1 MKISAPTLTPLLRSD
16 TQGLMLAALYLDS
29 MREFTLSELAL
40 VSKTS
45 VASVMRDV
53 DRLVEAE
60 YLLERRVGRSRLVHV
75 NDDHRLTR
83 SVKELVLYS
92 YGPQVVIHRII
103 EGVTGISEVHIF
115 GSWARRLNGLAGPD
129 PKDVDVALV
138 GKMSMRELT
147 ELSTEASIQIGRE
160 VNMQVVSEA
169 EWRQPSSSFWKTVK
183 EGDLVQIE
191 FAPRD

>member
-1 MKISAPTLTPLLRSD
+1 M
-16 TQGLMLAALYLDS
+16 
-29 MREFTLSELAL
+29 
-40 VSKTS
+40 
-45 VASVMRDV
+45 
-53 DRLVEAE
+53 
-60 YLLERRVGRSRLVHV
+60 
-75 NDDHRLTR
+75 
-83 SVKELVLYS
+83 
-92 YGPQVVIHRII
+92 
-103 EGVTGISEVHIF
+103 HIF